1 MIQFDDPACLLF
13 TSVSP
18 QTGFISKILDDFK
31 IKMRFG
37 SENWSGVLQCDYF
50 EPAGLLEEDYP
61 ITTFFESKTLKFFFS
76 SEIITFINLRALSWE
91 VRCVQTV
98 LKFSTV
104 GQLNLE
110 CYLVRLQKKKNL
122 RIYCFKKKLCD
133 WIIFFQVPRFK
144 QSHCN
149 VPIGEVRYNSR
160 AEFIFS
166 VLCLCLSF
174 LSWIQGFREKDQ
186 LYQSADT

>member
-1 MIQFDDPACLLF
+1 MIKPDRGTTPFKELKNGSVDVDVLQKMKELKRMIQFDDPACLLF

-18 QTGFISKILDDFK
+18 QTGFILIILEDFK

-37 SENWSGVLQCDYF
+37 SEHWSGVLQCEFF

-61 ITTFFESKTLKFFFS
+61 VTTFFESKTLKFFFS

-104 GQLNLE
+104 G
-110 CYLVRLQKKKNL
+110 
-122 RIYCFKKKLCD
+122 
-133 WIIFFQVPRFK
+133 
-144 QSHCN
+144 
-149 VPIGEVRYNSR
+149 
-160 AEFIFS
+160 
-166 VLCLCLSF
+166 
-174 LSWIQGFREKDQ
+174 
-186 LYQSADT
+186 

>member
-1 MIQFDDPACLLF
+1 MIKPDRGTTPFKELKNGSVDLDVLQKMKELKRMIQFDDPACLLF
-13 TSVSP
+13 TSVSL
-18 QTGFISKILDDFK
+18 QTGFISKILEDFK

-37 SENWSGVLQCDYF
+37 SEHWSGVLQCDYF

-104 GQLNLE
+104 G
-110 CYLVRLQKKKNL
+110 
-122 RIYCFKKKLCD
+122 
-133 WIIFFQVPRFK
+133 
-144 QSHCN
+144 
-149 VPIGEVRYNSR
+149 
-160 AEFIFS
+160 
-166 VLCLCLSF
+166 
-174 LSWIQGFREKDQ
+174 
-186 LYQSADT
+186 

>member
-18 QTGFISKILDDFK
+18 QTGFISKILEDFK

-37 SENWSGVLQCDYF
+37 SEHWSGVLQCDYF

-61 ITTFFESKTLKFFFS
+61 ITTFFESKTLKFFFFKRNNN
-76 SEIITFINLRALSWE
+76 IHKLRALSWE

-104 GQLNLE
+104 G
-110 CYLVRLQKKKNL
+110 
-122 RIYCFKKKLCD
+122 
-133 WIIFFQVPRFK
+133 
-144 QSHCN
+144 
-149 VPIGEVRYNSR
+149 
-160 AEFIFS
+160 
-166 VLCLCLSF
+166 
-174 LSWIQGFREKDQ
+174 
-186 LYQSADT
+186 

>member
-18 QTGFISKILDDFK
+18 QTGFISKILEDFK

-37 SENWSGVLQCDYF
+37 SEHWSGVLQCDYF

-91 VRCVQTV
+91 VRCVQKV

-104 GQLNLE
+104 G
-110 CYLVRLQKKKNL
+110 
-122 RIYCFKKKLCD
+122 
-133 WIIFFQVPRFK
+133 
-144 QSHCN
+144 
-149 VPIGEVRYNSR
+149 
-160 AEFIFS
+160 
-166 VLCLCLSF
+166 
-174 LSWIQGFREKDQ
+174 
-186 LYQSADT
+186 